1 MFGKLTYAPH
11 QLYVSE
17 KQKQFDE
24 FGNYE
29 GETETFT
36 YVCDCRCDDAGTK
49 DAITIRGEQF
59 FPSYHL
65 ALEKKVETGAFV
77 RILDKEDGSIR
88 GEGKI
93 VRVAYSNYF
102 KLYRAWI

>member
-36 YVCDCRCDDAGTK
+36 YVC
-49 DAITIRGEQF
+49 QF

-88 GEGKI
+88 GEGKV

>member
-11 QLYVSE
+11 KLYVKE

-36 YVCDCRCDDAGTK
+36 YLCDCRCDDAGVR
-49 DAITIRGEQF
+49 DAISVRGEQF
-59 FPSYHL
+59 FPSYHI
-65 ALEKKVETGAFV
+65 AMEKGVENGAFV
-77 RILDKEDGSIR
+77 RILDENGNIR